1 MQKHLALQKAESD
14 FIIYPHP
21 PHKNKV
27 PPMDTD
33 TADEVVALTDEVV
46 VLTTK
51 KTKRKT
57 EPIKN
62 CSRCRE
68 QGVLDAS
75 HNEKGACPYNQNSA
89 RAKGASGATLSVDVN
104 GEATSETSWTALEGL
119 SPSSFSSRRRKKKKS
134 PSSDRPETGIVIKI
148 RLPKALMPYRWKEK
162 PFFQTILE
170 QSRTLPVLHFF
181 SVRLS

>member
-1 MQKHLALQKAESD
+1 
-14 FIIYPHP
+14 
-21 PHKNKV
+21 
-27 PPMDTD
+27 MDTD

-68 QGVLDAS
+68 QGVLDSS
-75 HNEKGACPYNQNSA
+75 HNEKGACPYNPNFA
-89 RAKGASGATLSVDVN
+89 RAKGASDASLSERVN
-104 GEATSETSWTALEGL
+104 GGEATSETSWTALEGL
-119 SPSSFSSRRRKKKKS
+119 SPSSSSSRRRKKKKS

-148 RLPKALMPYRWKEK
+148 RLPKALMPYRWKDK

-170 QSRTLPVLHFF
+170 QSRTLPVLYFF
-181 SVRLS
+181 SVRLRLRVV